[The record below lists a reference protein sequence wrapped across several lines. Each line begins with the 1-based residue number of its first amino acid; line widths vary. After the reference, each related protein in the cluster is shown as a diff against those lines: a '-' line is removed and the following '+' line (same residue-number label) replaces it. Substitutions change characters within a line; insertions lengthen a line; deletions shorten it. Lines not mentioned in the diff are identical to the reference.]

1 MSKSGDRLFVALPAA
16 ALFLLLGGLGYW
28 LFQGPLVQDPSSA
41 RLHHPRVVVSDE
53 ESTGEQEVEPRAE
66 ARRDVSANPKA
77 SESVAPP
84 VETVFA
90 GQVVIEGTE
99 RPLESGLVEVM
110 VSGKP
115 PLASELDPSGRFRIA
130 VGGREPLRQAW
141 LHVSRWPDHP
151 HPLHD
156 GRLGSAL
163 VLPGEDLR
171 IEIPDLE
178 SPALSALVG
187 HLEFAGEPCERGYI
201 VLRARGDRAMAHQN
215 GYLSGNRVE
224 VFVPSR
230 AGPFTDEVPGPL
242 VLSLV
247 DFGNLHARWSFA
259 SFTELRASLGSG
271 LRGPEHAVRLKL
283 DAAPQALPPS
293 ALVWAVGEEGEA
305 RERRIDESG

>member
-1 MSKSGDRLFVALPAA
+1 
-16 ALFLLLGGLGYW
+16 
-28 LFQGPLVQDPSSA
+28 
-41 RLHHPRVVVSDE
+41 
-53 ESTGEQEVEPRAE
+53 
-66 ARRDVSANPKA
+66 
-77 SESVAPP
+77 
-84 VETVFA
+84 
-90 GQVVIEGTE
+90 
-99 RPLESGLVEVM
+99 
-110 VSGKP
+110 
-115 PLASELDPSGRFRIA
+115 
-130 VGGREPLRQAW
+130 
-141 LHVSRWPDHP
+141 
-151 HPLHD
+151 
-156 GRLGSAL
+156 
-163 VLPGEDLR
+163 
-171 IEIPDLE
+171 
-178 SPALSALVG
+178 
-187 HLEFAGEPCERGYI
+187 
-201 VLRARGDRAMAHQN
+201 MAHQN